1 MKIGAYSYEAYAE
14 LVKSFHGS
22 DAPGVILGGIMVQE
36 GLDRLPKGI
45 LYDAISETR
54 YCLPDAIQLLTP
66 CTTGNGWLR
75 VLDFGRYALCLFDKF
90 TGEGFRVFVD
100 AEKSAPWKEFHNWY
114 FKRVPKKE
122 QDKELLLAQIREAGP
137 RLLGTTPVKLKS
149 RFIGKKD
156 RGAMG
161 VCPLCREGFPAYDG
175 AFCRACQGETPYEA
189 AGETGASPA
198 PVEAPALKAVPAEAA
213 VGKRVLHDMT
223 RIVPG
228 EHKGPQFLKDQVVT
242 AGDLCRLQQMGRNHL
257 YLAEDNAPGTDWVHE
272 NEAAETFARAMA
284 GEGIGFQLP
293 PREGKVN
300 LTAEAAGLLVVDA
313 DRLEAF
319 NLVPGVMCAS
329 RHTASVMSEKRVVAG
344 TRAIPLY
351 LSRAAF
357 REAMSVLSDG
367 PLFHIRPLRPA
378 KVGILVTGT
387 EVFLGQV
394 EDRFIP
400 IVRNKV
406 ESFGCT
412 VVKTLIAPD
421 DRKAIREGVKEL
433 LDAGT
438 ELLVTTAGLSV
449 DPDDVTRQ
457 GLQDAGATELLYGA
471 AILPGAM
478 TLLARIGAARV
489 IGVPACGLFYRRT
502 SFDLILPRLLA
513 GIDPTRRELARF
525 GHGAI
530 CLECHHCA
538 FPKCPFGK

>member
-1 MKIGAYSYEAYAE
+1 MKIGTHSNEAYVDR
-14 LVKSFHGS
+14 VKSFHGG

-36 GLDRLPKGI
+36 CLDRLPGGI
-45 LYDAISETR
+45 LVDAICETR

-66 CTTGNGWLR
+66 CTTGNGRLR
-75 VLDFGRYALCLFDKF
+75 VLDFGRFALCLFDKH
-90 TGEGFRVFVD
+90 TGEGIRVFVD
-100 AEKSAPWKEFHNWY
+100 AQKAAPWKEFHDWY
-114 FKRVPKKE
+114 LQQVPRKE
-122 QDKELLLAQIREAGP
+122 QDEDVLLAQIREAGP
-137 RLLGTTPVKLKS
+137 CLLGTTPVKLKP
-149 RFIGKKD
+149 RFIGEKD

-161 VCPLCREGFPAYDG
+161 VCPLCREGFPSFDG

-189 AGETGASPA
+189 ALRASADSAQSVPIPPA
-198 PVEAPALKAVPAEAA
+198 AA
-213 VGKRVLHDMT
+213 
-223 RIVPG
+223 
-228 EHKGPQFLKDQVVT
+228 
-242 AGDLCRLQQMGRNHL
+242 
-257 YLAEDNAPGTDWVHE
+257 GTDWVHE
-272 NEAAETFARAMA
+272 NEAAVAIAQAMA
-284 GEGIGFQLP
+284 GEGIAIQLP

-300 LTAEAAGLLVVDA
+300 LTAGTAGLLVVDV

-357 REAMSVLSDG
+357 RDAMSVLSDG

-378 KVGILVTGT
+378 RVGILVTGT
-387 EVFLGQV
+387 ELFLGQV

-400 IVRNKV
+400 IIRNKV
-406 ESFGCT
+406 EFFGCT
-412 VVKTLIAPD
+412 VVKTLIVAD
-421 DRKAIREGVKEL
+421 DRAAIRQGVKDL
-433 LDAGT
+433 LDAGA

-457 GLQDAGATELLYGA
+457 GLEDAGATELLYGA

-478 TLLARIGAARV
+478 TLLARIGAARI
-489 IGVPACGLFYRRT
+489 IGVPACGLYHRRT